1 MQTILPA
8 DIYMVVNKTVITST
22 DRKIITMLYQPIIG
36 HVATSIYFT
45 LCDDLDKREVMSEEL
60 THYHLMMTMQLK
72 LESIVIA
79 REKLEA
85 IGLLKTFFKKENVNT
100 YVYQLY
106 SPLSAAEFLNH
117 PILNVVL
124 YNNLGKKEYQK
135 VVSYFKIPR
144 INLKDYQ
151 EITKQ
156 FDEVFTPVPGN
167 SITENDDIADTN
179 KNRPTLMH
187 QIDFNLLISSIP
199 ESMISPNCFNN
210 DVKELINNLSYAYG
224 IDDLTMQGIVRDSLN
239 ERGLID
245 KNELRKNARNY
256 YQFEQGGRLPTLIY
270 TTQPEYL
277 RSPTGDASNWAKMV
291 YTFETVT
298 PYDYLKSKYKNG
310 EPSARDLRLI
320 ESLLTD
326 MKLKPGVVN
335 VLIAYVLKINNQKL
349 SKNYVETIAGQWK
362 RLNIETVEDAMRLSE
377 KEHKRVKKKLEAN
390 KKTKPV
396 ETKQKEAPVPDW
408 FNKELDT
415 VGISSEEQKELDDII
430 KNI

>member
-36 HVATSIYFT
+36 HVATSLYFT

-335 VLIAYVLKINNQKL
+335 VLIAYILKINNQKL

>member
-36 HVATSIYFT
+36 HVATSLYFT

-85 IGLLKTFFKKENVNT
+85 IGLLKTFFKKENINT

-167 SITENDDIADTN
+167 SITENDDIAGTN

-277 RSPTGDASNWAKMV
+277 RSPTGDVSNWAKMV

>member
-36 HVATSIYFT
+36 HVATSLYFT

-415 VGISSEEQKELDDII
+415 VGISSEEQKELNDII

>member
-22 DRKIITMLYQPIIG
+22 NRKIITMLYQPIIG
-36 HVATSIYFT
+36 HVATSLYFT

>member
-36 HVATSIYFT
+36 HVATSLYFT

-210 DVKELINNLSYAYG
+210 DVKELINNLSYTYG

>member
-8 DIYMVVNKTVITST
+8 DVYMVVNKTVITST

-36 HVATSIYFT
+36 HVATSLYFT

-377 KEHKRVKKKLEAN
+377 KEHKRVKKKLDAN

>member
-36 HVATSIYFT
+36 HAATSLYFT

-72 LESIVIA
+72 LESIVVA

-144 INLKDYQ
+144 INLKEYK

-156 FDEVFTPVPGN
+156 FDEVFSPVPGN
-167 SITENDDIADTN
+167 SVTENEDIADTN
-179 KNRPTLMH
+179 RNRPSLMH
-187 QIDFNLLISSIP
+187 HIDFNLLISSIP

-210 DVKELINNLSYAYG
+210 DVKELINNLSYTYG

-239 ERGLID
+239 EKGLID

-277 RSPTGDASNWAKMV
+277 RSPIGDVSNWTKMV

-335 VLIAYVLKINNQKL
+335 VLISYVLKINNQKL

-362 RLNIETVEDAMRLSE
+362 RLNIETVEDAMKLSA
-377 KEHKRVKKKLEAN
+377 KEHKRMMKKLESN
-390 KKTKPV
+390 RKVSPSS
-396 ETKQKEAPVPDW
+396 TKQKEAPVPDW

-415 VGISSEEQKELDDII
+415 VGISKEEQKELDDII

>member
-36 HVATSIYFT
+36 HVATSLYFT

-377 KEHKRVKKKLEAN
+377 KEHKRMKKKLEAN

-396 ETKQKEAPVPDW
+396 ETKQKEAPVPGW

>member
-36 HVATSIYFT
+36 HVATSLYFT

-277 RSPTGDASNWAKMV
+277 RSPTGDVSNWAKMV

-335 VLIAYVLKINNQKL
+335 VLIAYILKINNQKL

>member
-36 HVATSIYFT
+36 HVATSLYFT

-335 VLIAYVLKINNQKL
+335 VLTAYVLKINNQKL

>member
-36 HVATSIYFT
+36 HVATSLYFT

-310 EPSARDLRLI
+310 ESSARDLRLI

-335 VLIAYVLKINNQKL
+335 VLIAYILKINNQKL

-390 KKTKPV
+390 KKTKSV

>member
-36 HVATSIYFT
+36 HVATSLYFT

-277 RSPTGDASNWAKMV
+277 RSPTGDVSNWAKMV

-362 RLNIETVEDAMRLSE
+362 RLNIETVEDAMHLSE
-377 KEHKRVKKKLEAN
+377 KEHKRMKKKLEAN

>member
-36 HVATSIYFT
+36 HVATSLYFT

-335 VLIAYVLKINNQKL
+335 VLIAYILKINNQKL

-396 ETKQKEAPVPDW
+396 ESKQKEAPVPDW

>member
-1 MQTILPA
+1 MRTILPA

-36 HVATSIYFT
+36 HVATSLYFT

-277 RSPTGDASNWAKMV
+277 RSPTGNVSNWAKMV

-377 KEHKRVKKKLEAN
+377 KEHKRMKKKLEAN

>member
-36 HVATSIYFT
+36 HVATSLYFT

-210 DVKELINNLSYAYG
+210 DVKELINNLSYTYG

-335 VLIAYVLKINNQKL
+335 VLIAYILKINNQKL

>member
-8 DIYMVVNKTVITST
+8 DVYMVVNKTVITST

-36 HVATSIYFT
+36 HVATSLYFT

-335 VLIAYVLKINNQKL
+335 VLIAYILKINNQKL

-377 KEHKRVKKKLEAN
+377 KEHKRVKKKLDAN

>member
-36 HVATSIYFT
+36 HVATSLYFT

-245 KNELRKNARNY
+245 KNELQKNARNY

>member
-36 HVATSIYFT
+36 HVATSLYFT

-106 SPLSAAEFLNH
+106 SPLSATEFLNH

-349 SKNYVETIAGQWK
+349 YKNYVETIAGQWK

-377 KEHKRVKKKLEAN
+377 KEHKRMKKKLEAN

-415 VGISSEEQKELDDII
+415 VGISKEEQKELDDII

>member
-1 MQTILPA
+1 MSKVR
-8 DIYMVVNKTVITST
+8 IY
-22 DRKIITMLYQPIIG
+22 
-36 HVATSIYFT
+36 
-45 LCDDLDKREVMSEEL
+45 EL
-60 THYHLMMTMQLK
+60 
-72 LESIVIA
+72 A
-79 REKLEA
+79 
-85 IGLLKTFFKKENVNT
+85 KE
-100 YVYQLY
+100 
-106 SPLSAAEFLNH
+106 
-117 PILNVVL
+117 LNV
-124 YNNLGKKEYQK
+124 
-135 VVSYFKIPR
+135 
-144 INLKDYQ
+144 
-151 EITKQ
+151 
-156 FDEVFTPVPGN
+156 
-167 SITENDDIADTN
+167 
-179 KNRPTLMH
+179 
-187 QIDFNLLISSIP
+187 SS
-199 ESMISPNCFNN
+199 
-210 DVKELINNLSYAYG
+210 KELINNLSYAYG

-277 RSPTGDASNWAKMV
+277 RSPTGDVSNWAKMV

-377 KEHKRVKKKLEAN
+377 KEHKRMKKKLEAN

>member
-36 HVATSIYFT
+36 HVATSLYFT

-224 IDDLTMQGIVRDSLN
+224 IDDLTMQGIVRDSLK

-277 RSPTGDASNWAKMV
+277 RSPTGDVSNWAKMV

-377 KEHKRVKKKLEAN
+377 KEHKRMKKKLEAN

>member
-8 DIYMVVNKTVITST
+8 DVYMVVNKTVITST

-36 HVATSIYFT
+36 HVATSLYFT

-179 KNRPTLMH
+179 KNRLTLMH

-224 IDDLTMQGIVRDSLN
+224 IDDLTMQGIVSDSLN

-245 KNELRKNARNY
+245 KNELRKNEINY
-256 YQFEQGGRLPTLIY
+256 YQFEQGGRLQTLIY

-335 VLIAYVLKINNQKL
+335 VLIAYILKINNQKL

>member
-36 HVATSIYFT
+36 HVATSLYFT
-45 LCDDLDKREVMSEEL
+45 LCDDLDKRVVMSEEL

>member
-36 HVATSIYFT
+36 HVATSLYFT

-179 KNRPTLMH
+179 KNRLTLMH

-335 VLIAYVLKINNQKL
+335 VLIAYILKINNQKL

>member
-1 MQTILPA
+1 MRTILPA

-36 HVATSIYFT
+36 HVATSLYFT

-106 SPLSAAEFLNH
+106 SPLSATEFLNH

-179 KNRPTLMH
+179 KRRPTLMH

-277 RSPTGDASNWAKMV
+277 RSPTGDVSNWAKMV

-377 KEHKRVKKKLEAN
+377 KEHKRMKKKLEAN

-396 ETKQKEAPVPDW
+396 EPKQKEAPVPDW

-415 VGISSEEQKELDDII
+415 VGISKEEQKELDDII

>member
-36 HVATSIYFT
+36 HVATSLYFT

-135 VVSYFKIPR
+135 VVLYFKIPR

-239 ERGLID
+239 EKGLID

-277 RSPTGDASNWAKMV
+277 RSPTGDVSNWAKMV

>member
-36 HVATSIYFT
+36 HVATSLYFT

-377 KEHKRVKKKLEAN
+377 KEHKRVKKRLEAN

>member
-36 HVATSIYFT
+36 HVATSLYFT

-245 KNELRKNARNY
+245 KNELRKKARNY

-335 VLIAYVLKINNQKL
+335 VLIAYILKINNQKL

-377 KEHKRVKKKLEAN
+377 KEHKRMKKKLEAN

>member
-36 HVATSIYFT
+36 HVATSLYFT

-106 SPLSAAEFLNH
+106 SPLSATEFLNH

-277 RSPTGDASNWAKMV
+277 RSPTGDVSNWAKMV

-377 KEHKRVKKKLEAN
+377 KEHKRMKKKLEAN

>member
-36 HVATSIYFT
+36 HVATSLYFT

-179 KNRPTLMH
+179 KKRPTLMH

>member
-36 HVATSIYFT
+36 HVATSLYFT

-277 RSPTGDASNWAKMV
+277 RSPTGDVSNWAKMV

-335 VLIAYVLKINNQKL
+335 VLIAYILKINNQKL

-377 KEHKRVKKKLEAN
+377 KEHKRMKKKLEAN

>member
-36 HVATSIYFT
+36 HVATSLYFT

-210 DVKELINNLSYAYG
+210 DVKELINNLSYTYG

-277 RSPTGDASNWAKMV
+277 RSPTGDVSNWAKMV

>member
-36 HVATSIYFT
+36 HVATSLYFT

-335 VLIAYVLKINNQKL
+335 VLIAYILKINNQKL

-430 KNI
+430 KNM

>member
-36 HVATSIYFT
+36 HVATSLYFT

-106 SPLSAAEFLNH
+106 SPLSAAEFLIH

-362 RLNIETVEDAMRLSE
+362 RLNIETVEDAMHLSE
-377 KEHKRVKKKLEAN
+377 KEHKRMKKKLEAN

>member
-22 DRKIITMLYQPIIG
+22 DCKIITMLYQPIIG
-36 HVATSIYFT
+36 HVATSLYFT

>member
-36 HVATSIYFT
+36 HVATSLYFT

-106 SPLSAAEFLNH
+106 SPLSAVEFLNH

>member
-8 DIYMVVNKTVITST
+8 DVYMVVNKTVITST

-36 HVATSIYFT
+36 HVATSLYFT